1 MASFAIKVIRLSL
14 KAVAAVSAEKA
25 GEAAFWIFC
34 RTPGRK
40 PKSAKETALLEA
52 AAPVMQGSRKV
63 TLSFGGGWVAARH
76 FERRSGPRHQ
86 RILLVHGWGSRSE
99 YLATLID
106 RLLSSG
112 AEVVA
117 LDLPG
122 HGASPGRTLTMP
134 QAVRAIDA
142 AWRHFD
148 GFDAAIGHSF
158 GGASLACAAGAV
170 LCDVPARVS
179 GKLVLIGAPS
189 EMTWLFKGFGRALG
203 LKPKAQAAFE
213 GMVERLSGRRI
224 DGFDAAR
231 ILAAVRKPV
240 LVIHAEEDKEV
251 PADHARRYAAAGSN
265 AELHW
270 ANGLGHRRIVSAA
283 AVVERVADF
292 LREEGKAIPMSK
304 IA

>member
-1 MASFAIKVIRLSL
+1 MPSFAIKVIRLSL
-14 KAVAAVSAEKA
+14 KAVSAFSADKA
-25 GEAAFWIFC
+25 GKSAFWIFC
-34 RTPGRK
+34 RTPSRK
-40 PKSAKETALLEA
+40 PKNGKEAALLKA
-52 AAPVMQGSRKV
+52 AVPIMQRSRKV
-63 TLSFGGGWVAARH
+63 TLSFAGGWAAARH
-76 FERRSGPRHQ
+76 FERRMGGRGPRV
-86 RILLVHGWGSRSE
+86 LVAHGWGSRSD

-106 RLLSSG
+106 GLLSSG

-148 GFDAAIGHSF
+148 GFDVGIGHSF

-170 LCDVPARVS
+170 LCDVPARVP

-189 EMTWLFKGFGRALG
+189 EMTWLFRGFGRTLG
-203 LKPKAQAAFE
+203 LAPKAQAAFE

-224 DGFDAAR
+224 EGFDATR
-231 ILAAVRKPV
+231 ILAALRKPV
-240 LVIHAEEDKEV
+240 LVIHAEDDKEV
-251 PADHARRYAAAGSN
+251 PADHARRYGAVGPN
-265 AELHW
+265 VELHW

-283 AVVERVADF
+283 PVIEKITEFLWERRKEA
-292 LREEGKAIPMSK
+292 PMSK